1 MSKRK
6 EKDGTVPGPPDSS
19 PQIVSAGSEVAG
31 AEGARVVGSEV
42 IGETVGA
49 GVQRP
54 QANGQS
60 SGSIVMASQNP
71 LAAREV
77 QLAEEAKPGME
88 SASTQT
94 IGEAVGGGESVG
106 NCVVLG
112 GRSRSSQ

>member
-49 GVQRP
+49 GEQRVVD
-54 QANGQS
+54 GTTVS
-60 SGSIVMASQNP
+60 
-71 LAAREV
+71 LL
-77 QLAEEAKPGME
+77 QLDRSLG
-88 SASTQT
+88 
-94 IGEAVGGGESVG
+94 IGIIPD
-106 NCVVLG
+106 
-112 GRSRSSQ
+112 